1 VPFRVVQE
9 PKYAEELVGILY
21 IKTPRHYLERSIRP
35 HARHRCSRPESPP
48 DRGTR
53 PGGVKIGK
61 IEALYFSR
69 DRRTAGERPQK
80 AMFSI
85 KTNEDRP
92 YGTFARGA
100 AGIGYGRQR

>member
-21 IKTPRHYLERSIRP
+21 IKP
-35 HARHRCSRPESPP
+35 HAIILNELY
-48 DRGTR
+48 DLTLGT
-53 PGGVKIGK
+53 
-61 IEALYFSR
+61 EAFYFSR
-69 DRRTAGERPQK
+69 DRRTVGEGPQK
-80 AMFSI
+80 AKFSI